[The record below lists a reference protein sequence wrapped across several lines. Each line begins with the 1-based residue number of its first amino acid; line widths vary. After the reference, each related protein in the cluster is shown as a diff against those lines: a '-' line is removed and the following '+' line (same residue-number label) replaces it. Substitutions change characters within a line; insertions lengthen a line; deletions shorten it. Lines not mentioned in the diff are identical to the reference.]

1 MAKNDF
7 DCTTLTPEQR
17 DARLALDV
25 ERLLRFGRKHKLIK
39 ELDELVA
46 RNTLLD
52 LLQLAAPSETKP
64 PKEDPATPAALLD
77 EMVELAARKEL
88 FDGAVP
94 QYRIN
99 FETRLMGALMPRE
112 SEVCKKFR
120 KLYVKKGAKAAT
132 DWFYDF
138 CVVTNYIRT
147 AQIAKNIQW
156 NTATPYGELEITI
169 NLTKPE
175 KDPKTIALERL
186 QPKSGYPACMLC
198 KENIGYAGRINFP
211 ARQTHRIVPI
221 ELAGEQFYLQYSP
234 YAYFHEHCIMLHEQH
249 KPMEMNKQ
257 TLAEIFDF
265 VSQFPHY
272 TCGSNA
278 DLPIVGGSILS
289 HMHFQGGRYSFPM
302 QRAKTLA
309 VYRCEKYP
317 DITVQSIAWPVTTLR
332 VKGADKAQMLAF
344 AQEALGLWRGYSD
357 ESVGV
362 LAYSQGAGHAV
373 PHNTITPILRYD
385 ADEKQFVFDLVLRN
399 NRTTPEYPDGIFH
412 PHQEIHHIKKE
423 NIGLIEVMGLAIL
436 PGRLEKQSAMIAG
449 VLAGRQ
455 GADAVKAAAPEHAP
469 WLDYLVKTYGTAM
482 TAEKAQAAVRRE
494 IGAKF
499 EACLEHAGVFKQT
512 PQGHAALARFLQK
525 LGCVQAEMI

>member
-112 SEVCKKFR
+112 SEVCKKFH

-289 HMHFQGGRYSFPM
+289 HSHFQGGRYVFPM
-302 QRAKTLA
+302 QKADIALPMKDVR
-309 VYRCEKYP
+309 YP
-317 DITVQSIAWPVTTLR
+317 GVKAGILNWPVSAVRLVGR
-332 VKGADKAQMLAF
+332 SSQQMQTVANNILTA
-344 AQEALGLWRGYSD
+344 WRENSY
-357 ESVGV
+357 ESVGI
-362 LAYSQGAGHAV
+362 LAHTGDT
-373 PHNTITPILRYD
+373 PHNTVTPILHYD
-385 ADEKQFVFDLVLRN
+385 ETDGYILDLALRN
-399 NRTTPEYPDGIFH
+399 NRTSEEYPDGIFH
-412 PHQEIHHIKKE
+412 PHKEYHNIKKE

-436 PGRLEKQSAMIAG
+436 PARLKK
-449 VLAGRQ
+449 Q
-455 GADAVKAAAPEHAP
+455 GAQIAEILSGQQPNTSRKEGSNLAVHADWIDALIAK
-469 WLDYLVKTYGTAM
+469 YGTALRPEE
-482 TAEKAQAAVRRE
+482 ANEVVKKE
-494 IGAKF
+494 IGIVF
-499 EACLEHAGVFKQT
+499 SHVLENAGVFKQD
-512 PQGHAALARFLQK
+512 AAGQQAFVRFMYSVGFK
-525 LGCVQAEMI
+525 AAD

>member
-1 MAKNDF
+1 MAKNEF
-7 DCTTLTPEQR
+7 DITSLTPEQR

-39 ELDELVA
+39 DLDILVA

-52 LLQLAAPSETKP
+52 LLALAAPSEAKP
-64 PKEDPATPAALLD
+64 PKEDPETPAALLD
-77 EMVELAARKEL
+77 EMVELAAQKEL
-88 FDGAVP
+88 FDGAVN

-120 KLYVKKGAKAAT
+120 KLYVKQGAKAAT
-132 DWFYDF
+132 DWFYQL
-138 CVVTNYIRT
+138 CVDTNYIRT

-221 ELAGEQFYLQYSP
+221 TLAGEQFYLQYSP

-265 VSQFPHY
+265 VGQFPHY

-289 HMHFQGGRYSFPM
+289 HDHFQGGHYEFAMAKAPIEKPWVFPGFEDVE
-302 QRAKTLA
+302 AGI
-309 VYRCEKYP
+309 VH
-317 DITVQSIAWPVTTLR
+317 WPMSCIRLTCADDARLVEL
-332 VKGADKAQMLAF
+332 ADKLLA
-344 AQEALGLWRGYSD
+344 AWRGYTD
-357 ESVGV
+357 ESCFIFAETDGE
-362 LAYSQGAGHAV
+362 
-373 PHNTITPILRYD
+373 PHNTITPIARMRDGKYQL
-385 ADEKQFVFDLVLRN
+385 DLVLRN
-399 NRTTPEYPDGIFH
+399 NITTPEHPLGVYH
-412 PHQEIHHIKKE
+412 PHAKLHHIKKE
-423 NIGLIEVMGLAIL
+423 NIGLIEVMGLAVLPSRLKQELFDLADVLVAHLPTAEYPESLQKHAAWAEEIL
-436 PGRLEKQSAMIAG
+436 AKHPELNADNVHLILQDEVGHAFAQVLADAG
-449 VLAGRQ
+449 VYKLDEAGR
-455 GADAVKAAAPEHAP
+455 
-469 WLDYLVKTYGTAM
+469 
-482 TAEKAQAAVRRE
+482 
-494 IGAKF
+494 
-499 EACLEHAGVFKQT
+499 AGFV
-512 PQGHAALARFLQK
+512 RFLES
-525 LGCVQAEMI
+525 V

>member
-64 PKEDPATPAALLD
+64 PKENPATPAALLD
-77 EMVELAARKEL
+77 EMVELAACKGL

-112 SEVCKKFR
+112 SEVCKKFH

-175 KDPKTIALERL
+175 KDPKTIALEKL
-186 QPKSGYPACMLC
+186 QPQAGYPKCMLC
-198 KENIGYAGRINFP
+198 KENIGYAGRVNFP
-211 ARQTHRIVPI
+211 ARQTHRIIPVS
-221 ELAGEQFYLQYSP
+221 LCGEPWYFQYSP
-234 YAYFHEHCIMLHEQH
+234 YVYFNEHCIILCDEHR
-249 KPMEMNKQ
+249 PMAMDRP
-257 TLAEIFDF
+257 TLEKIFDF
-265 VSQFPHY
+265 VRQFPHY

-289 HMHFQGGRYSFPM
+289 HSHFQGGSYVFPM
-302 QRAKTLA
+302 QKARLA
-309 VYRCEKYP
+309 LPLRSTRYHHVRGG
-317 DITVQSIAWPVTTLR
+317 ILNWPVSTIR
-332 VKGADKAQMLAF
+332 LASENP
-344 AQEALGLWRGYSD
+344 AHLLDAATEILETWRDYSD
-357 ESVGV
+357 ESVGI
-362 LAYSQGAGHAV
+362 LAHTGDT
-373 PHNTITPILRYD
+373 PHNTITPILHYD
-385 ADEKQFVFDLVLRN
+385 PSQGYILDIALRN
-399 NRTTPEYPDGIFH
+399 NRTSEEYPDGIFH
-412 PHQEIHHIKKE
+412 PHKEYHNIKKE

-436 PGRLEKQSAMIAG
+436 PSRLKDQSAAICRILTGEAPDTSRDAG
-449 VLAGRQ
+449 SPLAVH
-455 GADAVKAAAPEHAP
+455 AD
-469 WLDYLVKTYGTAM
+469 WIGQLVKTYGTAM
-482 TAEKAQAAVRRE
+482 APEAAEEAVRKE
-494 IGAKF
+494 IGLVF
-499 EACLEHAGVFKQT
+499 SHVLENAGVFKGDEAGQ
-512 PQGHAALARFLQK
+512 AAFLK
-525 LGCVQAEMI
+525 FAEAAGLEEI

>member
-112 SEVCKKFR
+112 SEVCKKFH

-211 ARQTHRIVPI
+211 ARQTHRIVPH
-221 ELAGEQFYLQYSP
+221 
-234 YAYFHEHCIMLHEQH
+234 YA
-249 KPMEMNKQ
+249 
-257 TLAEIFDF
+257 
-265 VSQFPHY
+265 
-272 TCGSNA
+272 
-278 DLPIVGGSILS
+278 
-289 HMHFQGGRYSFPM
+289 GGR
-302 QRAKTLA
+302 A
-309 VYRCEKYP
+309 VLP
-317 DITVQSIAWPVTTLR
+317 AVQSIRLFPR
-332 VKGADKAQMLAF
+332 
-344 AQEALGLWRGYSD
+344 AL
-357 ESVGV
+357 
-362 LAYSQGAGHAV
+362 H
-373 PHNTITPILRYD
+373 
-385 ADEKQFVFDLVLRN
+385 
-399 NRTTPEYPDGIFH
+399 
-412 PHQEIHHIKKE
+412 
-423 NIGLIEVMGLAIL
+423 
-436 PGRLEKQSAMIAG
+436 
-449 VLAGRQ
+449 
-455 GADAVKAAAPEHAP
+455 
-469 WLDYLVKTYGTAM
+469 
-482 TAEKAQAAVRRE
+482 
-494 IGAKF
+494 
-499 EACLEHAGVFKQT
+499 
-512 PQGHAALARFLQK
+512 HAARA
-525 LGCVQAEMI
+525 A